1 MAKFDLAFNF
11 RERHSLD
18 QEPAGLVGLVEYSL
32 DLFESDD
39 AELLLH
45 RLESLLRTV
54 VTDPDRALLNLD
66 IVTAAERSLVLER
79 WNDSAAVVEGLTFP
93 ELFERWVAR
102 APESVAVVCGDIELS
117 YAELNA
123 RANRLARLLV
133 GRGVGPES
141 VVALVL
147 PRSVE
152 FVVGMLGVLKAGGA
166 YVPVDPEYPR
176 ERVAFMFGD
185 ARPVCAVTTTE
196 YADVV
201 PDGVDAL
208 ALDVPETVSALSRMS
223 ERDVSDGERLS
234 VLSLGSPAYVIY
246 TSGSTGRPKGVVVS
260 HAGLGNLVASA
271 VDRWGT
277 GPDSRVLQFSSP
289 SYDPVVIEMC
299 AAFGALG
306 TLVVPDRG
314 PLVGEVL
321 AGVLREGRVSHAVI
335 PPSVLGTVEV
345 VDFPDFVTVVAG
357 GEACTVDVLRR
368 WAPGRRL
375 LNGYGPTEV
384 TVACVTSGP
393 ADPGEGLPPIG
404 RPFFNTRVY
413 ILDAAL
419 RLVPPGVAGEL
430 YVAGVGVARGYLG
443 RAGLTAGR
451 FVADPFGAAGERM
464 YRTGDRGRWRGD
476 GQIEFLGRV
485 DEQVKIRGF
494 RIEPGE
500 VEEVLAGHEAVARV
514 AVVVREDRPG
524 DRRLVA
530 YVVPETGGAAGLAGA
545 LREHARGVL
554 PDYLVPA
561 AFVMLD
567 ALPLNPNGKL
577 DRPALPV
584 PDYAALV
591 SGRGPRTP
599 QEEILA
605 GLFAE
610 VLGLERVGVDDDFF
624 TLGGDSIM
632 SIQLVSRAREAGLA
646 VTPRDVFLHKTV
658 ERLSAVAAP
667 VTTASVRSQ
676 DEPVGDVPL
685 TPIMHW
691 LIDEGGA
698 FDGYNQSTLLHVPE
712 DLGESPIRTA
722 LGTLLDHHDVLRAR
736 LVRPEYPD
744 GEWRLTVPGPGAVD
758 PGRCFRRVDAA
769 ALDGD
774 GLRNV
779 MATEAEAARLRLDPE
794 AGVML
799 QAVWFDT
806 GVGRG
811 PGRLLLVAHHLV
823 VDGVSWRI
831 LLPDLRSAWEA
842 ARDGRQ
848 AGLAPVTTSFRTWA
862 GLLTDLAADPD
873 RMAAELDL
881 WTGMTQP
888 DQGLFADLAPEP
900 GRDVAGTL
908 RHLTLT
914 LSEEQTEPLLTS
926 VPAMFRA
933 GVNDVLLTGLVLALA
948 DHRRRHGPG
957 TGTAVLLDLED
968 HGREELVDGVDLSR
982 TVGWFTSLFPVRL
995 DAGTVDLDEALSG
1008 GAAAGHALKRLKEQ
1022 LRAIPDRGI
1031 GYGLLRHLNSATA
1044 ERLAALP
1051 TPRIGFNYLG
1061 RINTAGAGLP
1071 QVWTPSAEKGGR
1083 PAAHDTE
1090 AALHHVLDINA
1101 VTHVGPDGPRLVV
1114 TWSWPAALLAEER
1127 VEELAHGW
1135 FRALDALVTHA
1146 RRPDAGGRTPSDVP
1160 LLSLSQSAL
1169 DRLEAVWRKKK

>member
-1 MAKFDLAFNF
+1 M
-11 RERHSLD
+11 
-18 QEPAGLVGLVEYSL
+18 
-32 DLFESDD
+32 
-39 AELLLH
+39 
-45 RLESLLRTV
+45 
-54 VTDPDRALLNLD
+54 
-66 IVTAAERSLVLER
+66 
-79 WNDSAAVVEGLTFP
+79 
-93 ELFERWVAR
+93 
-102 APESVAVVCGDIELS
+102 
-117 YAELNA
+117 
-123 RANRLARLLV
+123 
-133 GRGVGPES
+133 
-141 VVALVL
+141 
-147 PRSVE
+147 
-152 FVVGMLGVLKAGGA
+152 
-166 YVPVDPEYPR
+166 
-176 ERVAFMFGD
+176 
-185 ARPVCAVTTTE
+185 
-196 YADVV
+196 
-201 PDGVDAL
+201 
-208 ALDVPETVSALSRMS
+208 
-223 ERDVSDGERLS
+223 
-234 VLSLGSPAYVIY
+234 
-246 TSGSTGRPKGVVVS
+246 
-260 HAGLGNLVASA
+260 
-271 VDRWGT
+271 
-277 GPDSRVLQFSSP
+277 
-289 SYDPVVIEMC
+289 
-299 AAFGALG
+299 
-306 TLVVPDRG
+306 
-314 PLVGEVL
+314 
-321 AGVLREGRVSHAVI
+321 
-335 PPSVLGTVEV
+335 
-345 VDFPDFVTVVAG
+345 
-357 GEACTVDVLRR
+357 
-368 WAPGRRL
+368 
-375 LNGYGPTEV
+375 
-384 TVACVTSGP
+384 
-393 ADPGEGLPPIG
+393 
-404 RPFFNTRVY
+404 
-413 ILDAAL
+413 
-419 RLVPPGVAGEL
+419 
-430 YVAGVGVARGYLG
+430 
-443 RAGLTAGR
+443 
-451 FVADPFGAAGERM
+451 
-464 YRTGDRGRWRGD
+464 
-476 GQIEFLGRV
+476 
-485 DEQVKIRGF
+485 
-494 RIEPGE
+494 
-500 VEEVLAGHEAVARV
+500 EEVLAGHEAVARV

-530 YVVPETGGAAGLAGA
+530 YVVPDAGWGDAAGLAGV
-545 LREHARGVL
+545 LREYARGVL

-561 AFVMLD
+561 AFVALES
-567 ALPLNPNGKL
+567 LPLNPNGKL

-584 PDYAALV
+584 PDYAALT
-591 SGRGPRTP
+591 SGRVPRTP
-599 QEEILA
+599 QEEIVA

-610 VLGLERVGVDDDFF
+610 VLGLERVGIDDDFF

-646 VTPRDVFLHKTV
+646 ITPRDVFLHKTV
-658 ERLSAVAAP
+658 ERLTAVAAP
-667 VTTASVRSQ
+667 VTASSAHSE

-685 TPIMHW
+685 TPIMRW
-691 LIDEGGA
+691 LIDGGGA
-698 FDGYNQSTLLHVPE
+698 LDGYNQSTLLYVPE
-712 DLGESPIRTA
+712 DLGEAPIREA

-736 LVRPEYPD
+736 LVRPEHPD
-744 GEWRLTVPGPGAVD
+744 GEWRLTVPAPGAVD

-774 GLRNV
+774 GLRSL

-794 AGVML
+794 AGVMV

-806 GVGRG
+806 GAGRG

-831 LLPDLRSAWEA
+831 LLPDLRAAWEA

-848 AGLAPVTTSFRTWA
+848 AGLAPVTTSFRTWS

-873 RMAAELDL
+873 RTAAELDL
-881 WTGMTQP
+881 WTGMTQL

-948 DHRRRHGPG
+948 DHRRRHGAG

-995 DAGTVDLDEALSG
+995 DAGAVDLDEALSG

-1031 GYGLLRHLNSATA
+1031 GYGLLRRLNSATA

-1061 RINTAGAGLP
+1061 RVNTADAGLP
-1071 QVWTPSAEKGGR
+1071 QVWTPSAEEGGR

-1114 TWSWPAALLAEER
+1114 TWSWPAALLTEER

-1135 FRALDALVTHA
+1135 FRALGALVTHA